1 MSSRVRAVALAVV
14 LVAWPAVLER
24 FPQRWRPLIGAGA
37 STALAATV
45 GTPLGLRH
53 PQLGVGMRLGGVAA
67 SVVAVA
73 VGASPALKPVRTS
86 MRQRDI
92 DLHPAVWLGLHIPVG
107 TVWSEELAFRG
118 VLQPMAVEA
127 FDRALGVVVQ
137 AVAFGFAHIRPAR
150 AAGDS
155 VPGTVLVT
163 ALFGG
168 LLGWLR
174 ERSGSLAS
182 PVLAHLALNEAGAVA
197 ALCVARRNVD
207 SRRESASN

>member
-24 FPQRWRPLIGAGA
+24 LPQRWRPLIGAGA

-53 PQLGVGMRLGGVAA
+53 PQLGVGLRLGGVAA

-118 VLQPMAVEA
+118 VLHPMAVEA
-127 FDRALGVVVQ
+127 FGRALGVVVQ

-150 AAGDS
+150 AVGDS

-197 ALCVARRNVD
+197 ALCLSRRNVD